1 MCHLRKYWLRIF
13 FIGLNMEEPSNKNTS
28 YPPEDN
34 QKNIREPKEKPSRT
48 RTRRNIFFRKYKK
61 RFFSREKYI
70 AKRSFSQRFGL
81 YSGEEFS
88 AIKVILHLSESVI
101 LATLPWVILWGGYGF
116 LISLLN
122 DSGHLAKLNN
132 ELKAIPNIVIS
143 LNIVLSLLL
152 IFRTNTAH
160 ERFWEARKL
169 WGAMVNTVRNLARR
183 ICIVIEER
191 DPEDRT
197 EKQAI
202 LQLVV
207 AFAVAMK
214 LHLRREP
221 VNSELASL
229 MSDSKYYTLQNI
241 NHPPLKIAYWIGDY
255 FQHQYERQCIG
266 VIELN
271 GLHLLLDEMVN
282 ILGGCERILK
292 TPLPLV
298 YTITLKM
305 LLTFYFLLLP
315 WELVN
320 GLTWW
325 TGPILAFLSSILL
338 GIDEIGAE
346 IEQPFGHDPND
357 LPLDV
362 ICKTMLRNMNDLY
375 PSSELVK

>member
-1 MCHLRKYWLRIF
+1 MQD
-13 FIGLNMEEPSNKNTS
+13 PSNKNTS
-28 YPPEDN
+28 YSPEHN
-34 QKNIREPKEKPSRT
+34 QNNIRESKGKPSSSSTQRK
-48 RTRRNIFFRKYKK
+48 IFLGKSKK
-61 RFFSREKYI
+61 RFFLGEKQI
-70 AKRSFSQRFGL
+70 AKRSFSERFGL
-81 YSGEEFS
+81 YSGEQFS
-88 AIKVILHLSESVI
+88 AIKVILHLTESVI
-101 LATLPWVILWGGYGF
+101 LAILPWVILWGGYGF

-122 DSGHLAKLNN
+122 YSGHLAKLSNQ
-132 ELKAIPNIVIS
+132 LKAIPNIVIS

-169 WGAMVNTVRNLARR
+169 WGGMVNTVRNIARR
-183 ICIVIEER
+183 ICIVVVER
-191 DPEDRT
+191 EPEDRI

-214 LHLRREP
+214 LQLRREP

-229 MSDSKYYTLQNI
+229 MSSTEYYTLQDV

-255 FQHQYERQCIG
+255 FQHQYERECID
-266 VIELN
+266 VMELN
-271 GLHLLLDEMVN
+271 ALHQLLDEMVN
-282 ILGGCERILK
+282 LLGGCERILK
-292 TPLPLV
+292 TPVPLV
-298 YTITLKM
+298 YIITLKM

-315 WELVN
+315 WELVT

-325 TGPILAFLSSILL
+325 TGPVLAFLSTILL

-346 IEQPFGHDPND
+346 IEEPFGHDPND
-357 LPLDV
+357 LPLDA

-375 PSSELVK
+375 PSCQLVR

>member
-1 MCHLRKYWLRIF
+1 MQD
-13 FIGLNMEEPSNKNTS
+13 PNKKKTS
-28 YPPEDN
+28 YRPEHN
-34 QKNIREPKEKPSRT
+34 QNNINESKEKLPNSISQKKNILGEYPKGFLSKEK
-48 RTRRNIFFRKYKK
+48 YV
-61 RFFSREKYI
+61 
-70 AKRSFSQRFGL
+70 AKRSFSERFGL

-88 AIKVILHLSESVI
+88 AIKVILYLTETVI
-101 LATLPWVILWGGYGF
+101 LAILPWVILWGGYGF

-122 DSGHLAKLNN
+122 YSGHLAKVNS

-160 ERFWEARKL
+160 DRFWEARKL
-169 WGAMVNTVRNLARR
+169 WGGMVNTVRNITRR

-191 DPEDRT
+191 EPEDRI
-197 EKQAI
+197 EKDAI
-202 LQLVV
+202 LRLVV

-214 LHLRREP
+214 LQLRREP

-229 MSDSKYYTLQNI
+229 MSSSKYYTLQDI

-255 FQHQYERQCIG
+255 FQHQYERQCINDM
-266 VIELN
+266 ELN
-271 GLHLLLDEMVN
+271 ALHQLLDEIVN
-282 ILGGCERILK
+282 LLGGCERILK
-292 TPLPLV
+292 TPVPLV

-315 WELVN
+315 WELV
-320 GLTWW
+320 GSLTWW

-346 IEQPFGHDPND
+346 IEEPFGHDPND

-362 ICKTMLRNMNDLY
+362 ICKTMLRNIDDLY
-375 PSSELVK
+375 PSCQSIR

>member
-1 MCHLRKYWLRIF
+1 MQDP
-13 FIGLNMEEPSNKNTS
+13 NNKKTY
-28 YPPEDN
+28 YPPEHN
-34 QKNIREPKEKPSRT
+34 QNNIRESKEKPSSSST
-48 RTRRNIFFRKYKK
+48 QRNIFLGKSKK
-61 RFFSREKYI
+61 RFFLGEKQV
-70 AKRSFSQRFGL
+70 AKRSFSERFGL

-88 AIKVILHLSESVI
+88 AIKVILHLTESVI
-101 LATLPWVILWGGYGF
+101 LAILPWVILWGGYGF

-122 DSGHLAKLNN
+122 YSGHLAKVNT
-132 ELKAIPNIVIS
+132 ELKAIPNILIS

-160 ERFWEARKL
+160 DRFWEARKF
-169 WGAMVNTVRNLARR
+169 WGGMVNTVRNITRR

-191 DPEDRT
+191 EPEDRI
-197 EKQAI
+197 EKEAI
-202 LQLVV
+202 LRLVV

-214 LHLRREP
+214 LQLRREP

-229 MSDSKYYTLQNI
+229 MSSSKYYTLQDV

-255 FQHQYERQCIG
+255 FQHQYERQCIDDM
-266 VIELN
+266 ESN
-271 GLHLLLDEMVN
+271 ALHQLLDEMVN
-282 ILGGCERILK
+282 LLGGCERILK
-292 TPLPLV
+292 TPVPLV

-325 TGPILAFLSSILL
+325 TGPILAFLSCILL

-346 IEQPFGHDPND
+346 IEEPFGHDPND

-362 ICKTMLRNMNDLY
+362 ICKTMLRNIDDLY
-375 PSSELVK
+375 PSCQSIR

>member
-1 MCHLRKYWLRIF
+1 MQGPNNKKTASPP
-13 FIGLNMEEPSNKNTS
+13 EQNKNNS
-28 YPPEDN
+28 KES
-34 QKNIREPKEKPSRT
+34 KEKPSSSSSQ
-48 RTRRNIFFRKYKK
+48 KK
-61 RFFSREKYI
+61 FLLVEPQRRFFWAEKNL

-101 LATLPWVILWGGYGF
+101 QAILPWIILWGGYGF
-116 LISLLN
+116 LISLVN
-122 DSGHLAKLNN
+122 YYGKISKVNIDI
-132 ELKAIPNIVIS
+132 KAIPNIVIS

-160 ERFWEARKL
+160 DRFWEARKL
-169 WGAMVNTVRNLARR
+169 WGGMVNTVRNLARR

-191 DPEDRT
+191 QPEDRT
-197 EKQAI
+197 EKEAV
-202 LQLVV
+202 LRLVV

-229 MSDSKYYTLQNI
+229 MSSSKYYTLQDV

-255 FQHQYERQCIG
+255 FQHQHERQC
-266 VIELN
+266 VDVMELN
-271 GLHLLLDEMVN
+271 ALHQLLDEMVDL
-282 ILGGCERILK
+282 LGGCERILK
-292 TPLPLV
+292 TPVPLV

-305 LLTFYFLLLP
+305 LLTIYFLLLP
-315 WELVN
+315 WELVT

-325 TGPILAFLSSILL
+325 TGPIIAFLSCILL

-346 IEQPFGHDPND
+346 IEEPFGHDPND
-357 LPLDV
+357 LPLDS
-362 ICKTMLRNMNDLY
+362 ICKTMLRNIEDIY
-375 PSSELVK
+375 PSCQSLR

>member
-1 MCHLRKYWLRIF
+1 MQ
-13 FIGLNMEEPSNKNTS
+13 EPNNKKVS
-28 YPPEDN
+28 DPPEHKQN
-34 QKNIREPKEKPSRT
+34 NIRE
-48 RTRRNIFFRKYKK
+48 
-61 RFFSREKYI
+61 SREKLSSSSSSKKKI
-70 AKRSFSQRFGL
+70 LAESPKGFFSKEKNVAKRSFSERFGL
-81 YSGEEFS
+81 YSGEKFS
-88 AIKVILHLSESVI
+88 AVKVILHLTESVI
-101 LATLPWVILWGGYGF
+101 LAILPWIILWGGYGF

-122 DSGHLAKLNN
+122 HTGHLAKLNP

-169 WGAMVNTVRNLARR
+169 WGGMVNTVRNITRR
-183 ICIVIEER
+183 ISIVIEER
-191 DPEDRT
+191 EPEDT
-197 EKQAI
+197 IEKEEI
-202 LQLVV
+202 LRLVV

-214 LHLRREP
+214 LQLRREP

-229 MSDSKYYTLQNI
+229 MSSSKYYTLQDI

-255 FQHQYERQCIG
+255 FQHQYERQRIDDM
-266 VIELN
+266 ESN
-271 GLHLLLDEMVN
+271 ALHQLLDEMVN
-282 ILGGCERILK
+282 LLGACERILK
-292 TPLPLV
+292 TPVPLV

-320 GLTWW
+320 GLSWW

-346 IEQPFGHDPND
+346 IEEPFGHDAND

-362 ICKTMLRNMNDLY
+362 ICTTMLRNIDDLY
-375 PSSELVK
+375 LSCQSFR

>member
-1 MCHLRKYWLRIF
+1 MQD
-13 FIGLNMEEPSNKNTS
+13 PSNKNTS

-34 QKNIREPKEKPSRT
+34 QNNIRESKGKPSSSST
-48 RTRRNIFFRKYKK
+48 QRNIFLGKSKK
-61 RFFSREKYI
+61 RFLLGEKYI
-70 AKRSFSQRFGL
+70 AHRSFSERFGL

-88 AIKVILHLSESVI
+88 AIKVILRLSESVV
-101 LATLPWVILWGGYGF
+101 LAILPWVILWGGYGF

-122 DSGHLAKLNN
+122 YSGHLAKFSN

-160 ERFWEARKL
+160 DRFWEARKL
-169 WGAMVNTVRNLARR
+169 WGGMVNTVRNIARR
-183 ICIVIEER
+183 ICIVVVER
-191 DPEDRT
+191 EPEDRI

-214 LHLRREP
+214 LQLRREP

-229 MSDSKYYTLQNI
+229 MSSTEYYTLQDV

-255 FQHQYERQCIG
+255 FQHQYERECID
-266 VIELN
+266 VMDLN
-271 GLHLLLDEMVN
+271 ALHQLLDEMVN
-282 ILGGCERILK
+282 LLGGCERILK
-292 TPLPLV
+292 TPVPLV

-315 WELVN
+315 WELVT

-325 TGPILAFLSSILL
+325 TGPILAFLSTILL

-346 IEQPFGHDPND
+346 IEEPFGHDPND

-375 PSSELVK
+375 PSCQFVR

>member
-1 MCHLRKYWLRIF
+1 MQDP
-13 FIGLNMEEPSNKNTS
+13 N
-28 YPPEDN
+28 N
-34 QKNIREPKEKPSRT
+34 QKTSDPPVNKQNNIRK
-48 RTRRNIFFRKYKK
+48 
-61 RFFSREKYI
+61 SREKLSSSSSSTKNLLAEPSKGFFSKEKHV
-70 AKRSFSQRFGL
+70 AKRSFSERFGL
-81 YSGEEFS
+81 YSGEQFS
-88 AIKVILHLSESVI
+88 AVKVILHLTESVI
-101 LATLPWVILWGGYGF
+101 LAILPWIILWGGYGF

-122 DSGHLAKLNN
+122 YSGHLAKLNPD
-132 ELKAIPNIVIS
+132 LKAIPNILIS

-160 ERFWEARKL
+160 DRFWEARKL
-169 WGAMVNTVRNLARR
+169 WGGMVNTVRNITRR

-191 DPEDRT
+191 EPEDRM
-197 EKQAI
+197 EKDAV
-202 LQLVV
+202 LRLVV

-214 LHLRREP
+214 LQLRREP

-229 MSDSKYYTLQNI
+229 MSSSKYYTLQDV

-255 FQHQYERQCIG
+255 FQLQYERECIDDM
-266 VIELN
+266 ESN
-271 GLHLLLDEMVN
+271 ALHQLLDEMVN
-282 ILGGCERILK
+282 LLGACERILK
-292 TPLPLV
+292 TPVPLV

-320 GLTWW
+320 GLSWW

-346 IEQPFGHDPND
+346 IEEPFGHDPND

-362 ICKTMLRNMNDLY
+362 ICKTMLRNIDDLY
-375 PSSELVK
+375 PSCQTIK